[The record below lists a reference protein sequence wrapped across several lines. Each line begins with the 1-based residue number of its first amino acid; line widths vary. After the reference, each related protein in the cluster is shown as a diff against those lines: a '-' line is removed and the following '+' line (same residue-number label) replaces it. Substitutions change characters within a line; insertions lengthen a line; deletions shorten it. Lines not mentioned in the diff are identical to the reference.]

1 MRADC
6 TLPARQSVAYAA
18 CPWSKQGLDRTVLEQ
33 QPRNS
38 KTRLESRACHIR
50 RHKGETSP
58 RSRYCANPRLPCVAE
73 FRKPLSGRAGIVRPE
88 AAFSRVAAG
97 PSRAWTDATR
107 RA

>member
-1 MRADC
+1 MSADC
-6 TLPARQSVAYAA
+6 ALPQPARLAYAV
-18 CPWSKQGLDRTVLEQ
+18 CPVLTVLEQ

-97 PSRAWTDATR
+97 PRNAWADATR